1 MTMQFEPI
9 SSGFRSP
16 EVFTDLAYEYS
27 GSQHE
32 KEKKVRADLLMFNA
46 ISAMGKRP
54 SADEFNRAMRKM
66 DKAVGGDV
74 FGEIVSRVNNAN
86 V

>member
-1 MTMQFEPI
+1 MMMHSDTI
-9 SSGFRSP
+9 SSGPVSP
-16 EVFTDLAYEYS
+16 EVFTDPSYEYS

-32 KEKKVRADLLMFNA
+32 KEKKVRADLLTFNA

-66 DKAVGGDV
+66 DKAVGGDA
-74 FGEIVSRVNNAN
+74 FNEILSEVNN